1 MEAVPGSVQFNQDAN
16 ICLPCHGQV
25 PEQIVKFFEFGR
37 FLRDFGPKPANR
49 IDVRES
55 AESPRPMRRTSGNSP
70 RSPGR
75 LKASV
80 PASKSASGRART
92 DLSDGIDIA
101 VDQNAEPTDWDDAL
115 AEFLLH
121 FVRTRPR
128 ALDKTGG
135 DQDDNG
141 SRQ

>member
-1 MEAVPGSVQFNQDAN
+1 MTLSVSR
-16 ICLPCHGQV
+16 ICERASIIDQIEPYETRAGKKKRQLRLLRLRPYSACHGV
-25 PEQIVKFFEFGR
+25 SPG
-37 FLRDFGPKPANR
+37 A
-49 IDVRES
+49 VRES